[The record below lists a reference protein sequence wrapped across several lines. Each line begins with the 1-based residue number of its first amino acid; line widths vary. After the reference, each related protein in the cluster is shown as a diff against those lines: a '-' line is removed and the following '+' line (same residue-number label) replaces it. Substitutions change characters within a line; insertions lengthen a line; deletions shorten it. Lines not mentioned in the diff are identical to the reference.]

1 MALGG
6 MRQRATLGLL
16 LLQPN
21 RVVAT
26 SQLLDA
32 LWPVDEAPVS
42 ARQILQNAVSGLRS
56 VLSVAGRAAAGG
68 ASAGGAAAG
77 GAPAGGDDSSP
88 RLLTQAPGYVLR
100 TDSSQIDLFQFYTQ
114 LEAGRAELAAG
125 SPQAA
130 ARTLRGALDL
140 WRGAL
145 LADLVE
151 AGVTWPE
158 LTSAKGVRMDA
169 MEDYFEAELA
179 SGRHHAII
187 CDLES
192 MVETEVLRE
201 RSCAQLMLALYRSG
215 RQADALSVYVRVRSA
230 LVEELGLEPS
240 RALQDLQQRI
250 LTHDPSL
257 AIPGAALPGEA
268 WRTWSPAAE
277 RGAERTWTSA
287 VERGAER
294 SGDGPGADER
304 TERPGPA
311 VRTPAPR
318 PVADLLEQQPAV
330 APVRPVA
337 PVLPVVPVLPFNSPS
352 DSRTSGPSG
361 ESGPRSRSGGAAERK
376 QISVVLICSRFS
388 PVVISEAG
396 RGVDEL
402 LVDAFNRVQAEIEL
416 FGGNVAASIGPVT
429 MALFGARDTAWDD
442 AERAVRAA
450 LSVRDSFARAADDPA
465 APGPDTRVAIAT
477 GEALVLTQPGAD
489 GLTISVTGTLLE
501 ECQALL
507 ERVPERQVLV
517 SDSTRDAA
525 CGEFVYHRAEG
536 AAGGWRVEDIGAPP
550 AVSDRECELGLLQSV
565 FRRTHRRRTP
575 QLVTVL
581 GEEGSGK
588 TRFVTEF
595 ANRISAQMG
604 RARCLVASARPA
616 ERRSV
621 TAVQAEM
628 LSAYCGIL
636 PDDSADM
643 VRRGVTDA
651 VDSLPFS
658 RERVDR
664 MRSRLISLLA
674 RGAVDGTTD
683 EPSQS
688 WIEFMEAVAHNQ
700 PLVLVFENLHH
711 ADDPI
716 LDLVEG
722 LSESVG
728 SVPLLVMA
736 TACPDLLRRRPDW
749 GGGQRHVTA
758 VSLDRARAGAP
769 DWPNTYLLPV
779 TDTPRRNRHPAR
791 GGPLISTATALG

>member
-1 MALGG
+1 M
-6 MRQRATLGLL
+6 
-16 LLQPN
+16 
-21 RVVAT
+21 
-26 SQLLDA
+26 
-32 LWPVDEAPVS
+32 DEAPVS

-56 VLSVAGRAAAGG
+56 VLSM
-68 ASAGGAAAG
+68 AGGAAAG
-77 GAPAGGDDSSP
+77 GASTSGASASGASAGGASAGGGDSSP

-100 TDSSQIDLFQFYTQ
+100 TDSSQIDLFQFYAR

-130 ARTLRGALDL
+130 ARTLRSALDL

-192 MVETEVLRE
+192 MVENEVLRE

-215 RQADALSVYVRVRSA
+215 RQADALSVFVRVRSA

-257 AIPGAALPGEA
+257 ATPGVALPGEA
-268 WRTWSPAAE
+268 WRTWSPAGE
-277 RGAERTWTSA
+277 RGAERMWSHTA
-287 VERGAER
+287 ERGAER
-294 SGDGPGADER
+294 SGDRSGTDER
-304 TERPGPA
+304 TDRSGPDVRTDQTGPDA
-311 VRTPAPR
+311 RTPAPR
-318 PVADLLEQQPAV
+318 PMADLLEQQPAV
-330 APVRPVA
+330 TPVRPVA
-337 PVLPVVPVLPFNSPS
+337 PVLPVAPILPFNSPK

-361 ESGPRSRSGGAAERK
+361 ESGPRPQSGGGAAERK
-376 QISVVLICSRFS
+376 QISVVLICTRFS
-388 PVVISEAG
+388 PGVISEAG

-402 LVDAFNRVQAEIEL
+402 LVDAFNRVKAEIEL

-429 MALFGARDTAWDD
+429 MALFGARGTAWDD

-450 LSVRDSFARAADDPA
+450 LSIRDSFARSADDPT

-501 ECQALL
+501 ECQVLL

-525 CGEFVYHRAEG
+525 CGLFVYDPAGG
-536 AAGGWRVEDIGAPP
+536 AAGGWRVEDIGSPP

-581 GEEGSGK
+581 GEAGSGK

-595 ANRISAQMG
+595 ANRVSAQMG
-604 RARCLVASARPA
+604 RARCLVASARSV
-616 ERRSV
+616 ERGSV
-621 TAVQAEM
+621 TAIQAEM

-643 VRRGVTDA
+643 IRRGVTDA
-651 VDSLPFS
+651 VGSLPFS

-674 RGAVDGTTD
+674 RGAAGDGAD
-683 EPSQS
+683 ESSRS
-688 WIEFMEAVAHNQ
+688 WIEFMEGVAHNQ
-700 PLVLVFENLHH
+700 PLVLVFEELHG

-758 VSLDRARAGAP
+758 VSLDRVRGGVP

-779 TDTPRRNRHPAR
+779 TDTSRRPRQPDR
-791 GGPLISTATALG
+791 GGPFITTATALG

>member
-1 MALGG
+1 MAGG
-6 MRQRATLGLL
+6 
-16 LLQPN
+16 
-21 RVVAT
+21 
-26 SQLLDA
+26 
-32 LWPVDEAPVS
+32 
-42 ARQILQNAVSGLRS
+42 
-56 VLSVAGRAAAGG
+56 AGGTAAGGAAAGG
-68 ASAGGAAAG
+68 ASAGGAS
-77 GAPAGGDDSSP
+77 AGGDDSSP

-100 TDSSQIDLFQFYTQ
+100 TDSSQIDLFQFYAR

-125 SPQAA
+125 SPQVA
-130 ARTLRGALDL
+130 ARTLRSALDL

-187 CDLES
+187 CDLEA
-192 MVETEVLRE
+192 MVENEVLRE

-257 AIPGAALPGEA
+257 ATPGVALPGEA
-268 WRTWSPAAE
+268 WRTWSPAGE
-277 RGAERTWTSA
+277 RGAERMRSHA
-287 VERGAER
+287 AER
-294 SGDGPGADER
+294 NAEQSGDRPGAAER
-304 TERPGPA
+304 TDRSGPD

-318 PVADLLEQQPAV
+318 PMADLPEHQPAV

-337 PVLPVVPVLPFNSPS
+337 PVLPVAPILPFNSPK

-361 ESGPRSRSGGAAERK
+361 ESGPQSQSSGGGAERK
-376 QISVVLICSRFS
+376 QVSVVLICTRFS
-388 PVVISEAG
+388 PGVISEAG

-402 LVDAFNRVQAEIEL
+402 LVDAFNRVKAEIEL

-429 MALFGARDTAWDD
+429 MALFGARGTAWDD

-450 LSVRDSFARAADDPA
+450 LSIRDSFARSADDPA

-477 GEALVLTQPGAD
+477 GEALVLTRPGAD

-501 ECQALL
+501 ECQVLL

-525 CGEFVYHRAEG
+525 CGLFVYDRAEG
-536 AAGGWRVEDIGAPP
+536 AAGGWRVEDIGSPP

-565 FRRTHRRRTP
+565 FRRTHSRRTP

-604 RARCLVASARPA
+604 RTRCLVASARSV
-616 ERRSV
+616 ERGSV
-621 TAVQAEM
+621 TAIQAEM
-628 LSAYCGIL
+628 LSEYCGIL

-651 VDSLPFS
+651 VDSLPFA

-674 RGAVDGTTD
+674 RGAVGDGAD
-683 EPSQS
+683 ESSRS
-688 WIEFMEAVAHNQ
+688 WIEFMEGVAHIQ
-700 PLVLVFENLHH
+700 PLVLVFENLHD
-711 ADDPI
+711 AEDPI

-758 VSLDRARAGAP
+758 VSLDRVRGGVP

-779 TDTPRRNRHPAR
+779 TDTTHRPRQPGR
-791 GGPLISTATALG
+791 GGPFITTATALG